1 MTLMEKYKEEAI
13 RDANIKAVVNM
24 LLIGADEKKVKE
36 FYPDV
41 YEEGKQIFNSERKNN
56 K

>member
-36 FYPDV
+36 FYQGGIRYV
-41 YEEGKQIFNSERKNN
+41 QRNIN
-56 K
+56 